1 MANFN
6 FNKAILGGRL
16 TADPELKTT
25 SSGLHVTSFKLAVN
39 RRNSNKDGDDAKTD
53 FIACVAWRQTAD
65 FITSYFKKGSS
76 ICVVG
81 SIQSRSWTDA
91 QGTKHYA
98 TEVAVDEVSF
108 VDSKGEII
116 PDAGKQSEPVFEEI
130 EDNSDLPF

>member
-25 SSGLHVTSFKLAVN
+25 PSGLHVASFKLAIN
-39 RRNSNKDGDDAKTD
+39 RRNSNKDGDEAKTD
-53 FIACVAWRQTAD
+53 FIGCVAWRQTAD
-65 FITSYFKKGSS
+65 FITSYFRKGSS

-108 VDSKGEII
+108 VDSKGEFIS
-116 PDAGKQSEPVFEEI
+116 DTGKQSEPVFEEI
-130 EDNSDLPF
+130 KDNSDLPF